1 MNEKERGGVGVRRG
15 RRKASKGVLGGV
27 PTVCPAVYVIDVLS
41 SVLAIEGPE
50 RGEGFL
56 PVNLLLV
63 ALKQVSW
70 PAVTLFVAGNG
81 FLVLYLFYFLE
92 EERYRRAPKPEQGVE
107 FLVTRRVVE
116 DRISALAPRALLPA
130 EKEKFVVGRLEEGA
144 LSEEARR
151 RGEGLLLWEAVH
163 IGFWEKF
170 VGVTTLADFDPDR
183 VYQELRHPSTMA
195 DATRERLS
203 RAEEVICGG
212 EDASYK

>member
-1 MNEKERGGVGVRRG
+1 MPKMR
-15 RRKASKGVLGGV
+15 
-27 PTVCPAVYVIDVLS
+27 PAVYVIDVLS

-56 PVNLLLV
+56 PVNSLLV
-63 ALKQVSW
+63 ALKEASW
-70 PAVTLFVAGNG
+70 PAVPLFVAGTV
-81 FLVLYLFYFLE
+81 FSVLFSFYFLE

-107 FLVTRRVVE
+107 FLVARRAVE
-116 DRISALAPRALLPA
+116 DRSSALAPRAFLPA

-151 RGEGLLLWEAVH
+151 RGEGLLRDAAH

-170 VGVTTLADFDPDR
+170 VEVTTLADFDPAR
-183 VYQELRHPSTMA
+183 AYQELRHLSTTA